1 MRKKQ
6 EKALK
11 KYSTVKKGKEMDI
24 IKELPKDM
32 NESGVDMN

>member
-6 EKALK
+6 EKELK
-11 KYSTVKKGKEMDI
+11 KYSTVEKSKEMDI